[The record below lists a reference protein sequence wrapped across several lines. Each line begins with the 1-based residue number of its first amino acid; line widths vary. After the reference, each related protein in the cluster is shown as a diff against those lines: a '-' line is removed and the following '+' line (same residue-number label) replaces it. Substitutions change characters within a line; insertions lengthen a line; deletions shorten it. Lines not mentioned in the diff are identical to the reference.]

1 MSIGFKVG
9 LMRAPAMVGL
19 RWGGMARLFATGS
32 WYAVVS
38 SVIILAA
45 GPPVMAQD
53 DSATDVPETLLGIIE
68 TPPDRLVPQSA
79 PEDPRSADALYAAG
93 MSELQAA
100 HFDEARRLFELF
112 VVRDPQH
119 PSVPEA
125 RRHLS
130 ELYQLDTQAGPG
142 PEPAETAAMPEPALP
157 TAPVARIVSTPRSV
171 GGRLEESFMLDA
183 GDRVFFA
190 ARSAELGS
198 RARTVLAAQARWMKR
213 NSSLS
218 AVIEGHADDP
228 ALDGDGLDRLGTER
242 ALAVY
247 QRLIEEG
254 VAPERLAIAPQGKS
268 RPVANCDTPDCAAQ
282 NRRAVTVLT
291 GQRVSELPVAE
302 PLIGPRRP

>member
-1 MSIGFKVG
+1 MSIGCTVG
-9 LMRAPAMVGL
+9 SINAPAKAGL
-19 RWGGMARLFATGS
+19 RWAHFVRWLAS
-32 WYAVVS
+32 ACWVVL
-38 SVIILAA
+38 VAA
-45 GPPVMAQD
+45 SPALAQD
-53 DSATDVPETLLGIIE
+53 EGATDASETLLGIIE

-79 PEDPRSADALYAAG
+79 PDDPRSADALFAAG

-100 HFDEARRLFELF
+100 RFDDARRLFELF

-130 ELYQLDTQAGPG
+130 ELYQLDAQAA
-142 PEPAETAAMPEPALP
+142 PETLPAETAAMPEPRDQL
-157 TAPVARIVSTPRSV
+157 APVARIVSTPRSV
-171 GGRLEESFMLDA
+171 GGRMEDGFMLEA

-198 RARTVLAAQARWMKR
+198 RARTVLAAQARWLKR
-213 NSSLS
+213 NAPLS

-242 ALAVY
+242 ALVVY

-291 GQRVSELPVAE
+291 GQRVSELPLAD

>member
-1 MSIGFKVG
+1 MAIRIKVG
-9 LMRAPAMVGL
+9 LDCAAVAAKRQRPRVRRAFVAGFCWVMLLGAAPQG
-19 RWGGMARLFATGS
+19 FAQED
-32 WYAVVS
+32 
-38 SVIILAA
+38 SVAD
-45 GPPVMAQD
+45 P
-53 DSATDVPETLLGIIE
+53 SETLLGIIE
-68 TPPDRLVPQSA
+68 TPPDRLVPQTV
-79 PEDPRSADALYAAG
+79 PDDPRSADALYAAG

-100 HFDEARRLFELF
+100 RFDEARRLFELF

-130 ELYQLDTQAGPG
+130 ELYQLDAQAEPDSL
-142 PEPAETAAMPEPALP
+142 PAETAAMPEPAIP
-157 TAPVARIVSTPRSV
+157 ATPVARIVAAPRSV
-171 GGRLEESFMLDA
+171 GGRLEDSFMLAA

-198 RARTVLAAQARWMKR
+198 RARTVLAAQARWLKR
-213 NSSLS
+213 NGTLS

-228 ALDGDGLDRLGTER
+228 ALDRDGLDRLGTER
-242 ALAVY
+242 ALTVY

-291 GQRVSELPVAE
+291 GQRVSELPVAD
-302 PLIGPRRP
+302 PLVGPRRP

>member
-1 MSIGFKVG
+1 MSLRFTVRMFHTPAILGF
-9 LMRAPAMVGL
+9 
-19 RWGGMARLFATGS
+19 RWAS
-32 WYAVVS
+32 C
-38 SVIILAA
+38 AA
-45 GPPVMAQD
+45 GLVACWLIVATAPRAIAQD
-53 DSATDVPETLLGIIE
+53 DGVPDLSDTLLGIIQ
-68 TPPDRLVPQSA
+68 TPPDRLVPQSV
-79 PEDPRSADALYAAG
+79 PDDPRSADALYAAG

-100 HFDEARRLFELF
+100 RFDEARRLFELF

-125 RRHLS
+125 RRHLT
-130 ELYQLDTQAGPG
+130 ELYQLDAQAAPVT
-142 PEPAETAAMPEPALP
+142 PPAETAATPELAPP
-157 TAPVARIVSTPRSV
+157 PAPVARIVATPRSV
-171 GGRLEESFMLDA
+171 GGRMEDSFMLAA

-190 ARSAELGS
+190 ARSADLGS
-198 RARTVLAAQARWMKR
+198 RARTVLAAQARWLKR

-247 QRLIEEG
+247 DRLIEEG

-268 RPVANCDTPDCAAQ
+268 RPVANCATPDCAAQ

-291 GQRVSELPVAE
+291 GQRVSELPVAD

>member
-1 MSIGFKVG
+1 MSIGFTVG
-9 LMRAPAMVGL
+9 TIGALAMTRL
-19 RWGGMARLFATGS
+19 RPFAR
-32 WYAVVS
+32 VPV
-38 SVIILAA
+38 LAA
-45 GPPVMAQD
+45 GCLAVALCAPPAWPQD
-53 DSATDVPETLLGIIE
+53 DITADPSETLLGIIE

-79 PEDPRSADALYAAG
+79 PDDPRSADALYAAG

-100 HFDEARRLFELF
+100 RFDEARRLFELF

-130 ELYQLDTQAGPG
+130 ELYQLDTTVGP
-142 PEPAETAAMPEPALP
+142 PPPPAETAAMPEPSIAA
-157 TAPVARIVSTPRSV
+157 APVARIVATPRSV
-171 GGRLEESFMLDA
+171 GGRLEDSFMLEA

-190 ARSAELGS
+190 ARSADLGS
-198 RARTVLAAQARWMKR
+198 RARTVLAAQARWLKR

-218 AVIEGHADDP
+218 AVIEGHSDDP
-228 ALDGDGLDRLGTER
+228 ALDGDGLDRLGVER

-291 GQRVSELPVAE
+291 GQRLSELPVAD